1 MRMRS
6 NARRSTGTTATVGAD
21 SRASDLQSRRH
32 GGRRPNMRSEAPA
45 WKEPMRPLNYEVMFD
60 VEDHHWW
67 FVGRRA
73 IVFSQIEDALGATLG
88 AHAAP
93 RAGGPLEGSVSEP
106 PDAAPRALPGSLPG
120 SEVTHAGPRALPGS
134 LPGSEVTH
142 AGPRA
147 LPGLRVLDIGCGAG
161 ATMDHLKRYGRPHGI
176 DLSALPL
183 RYSRQRGHHR
193 TLRASAT
200 ELPFDSE
207 SFDLVTALDV
217 IEHLENDAQ
226 GLAEIRRVLKPG
238 APAVIFVPA
247 FQSLWGPNDVQSGHK
262 RRYRLGQLRAV
273 VENAGLRVERI
284 SYANVAM
291 FIPIWLGRKILTWLG
306 RDEQAENRI
315 NHPIINSL
323 LARIFST
330 EAGWLRR
337 RTLPFGV
344 SIICVARKDT

>member
-1 MRMRS
+1 
-6 NARRSTGTTATVGAD
+6 
-21 SRASDLQSRRH
+21 
-32 GGRRPNMRSEAPA
+32 MRSEAPA

-73 IVFSQIEDALGATLG
+73 IVFSQIEDALGATRASLRAAHSVDGVSSDSQKARPG
-88 AHAAP
+88 A
-93 RAGGPLEGSVSEP
+93 
-106 PDAAPRALPGSLPG
+106 SLTD
-120 SEVTHAGPRALPGS
+120 S
-134 LPGSEVTH
+134 
-142 AGPRA
+142 
-147 LPGLRVLDIGCGAG
+147 RVLDIGCGAG
-161 ATMDHLKRYGRPHGI
+161 ATMDHLKRFGRPHGI
-176 DLSALPL
+176 ELSEIPL
-183 RYSRQRGHHR
+183 RFSRRRGHQR

-217 IEHLENDAQ
+217 IEHLEDDAR

-262 RRYRLGQLRAV
+262 RRYRLDQLRAV

-291 FIPIWLGRKILTWLG
+291 FIPSWLGRKILTWLG

-315 NHPIINSL
+315 NHPIINNL

-344 SIICVARKDT
+344 SIICVARKDR

>member
-1 MRMRS
+1 
-6 NARRSTGTTATVGAD
+6 
-21 SRASDLQSRRH
+21 
-32 GGRRPNMRSEAPA
+32 
-45 WKEPMRPLNYEVMFD
+45 
-60 VEDHHWW
+60 
-67 FVGRRA
+67 
-73 IVFSQIEDALGATLG
+73 
-88 AHAAP
+88 
-93 RAGGPLEGSVSEP
+93 
-106 PDAAPRALPGSLPG
+106 
-120 SEVTHAGPRALPGS
+120 
-134 LPGSEVTH
+134 
-142 AGPRA
+142 
-147 LPGLRVLDIGCGAG
+147 
-161 ATMDHLKRYGRPHGI
+161 MDHLKRFGQPHGI
-176 DLSALPL
+176 DLSEIPL
-183 RYSRQRGHHR
+183 RFSRRRGHQR

-217 IEHLENDAQ
+217 IEHLEDDAR

-262 RRYRLGQLRAV
+262 RRYRLDQLRAV

-315 NHPIINSL
+315 NHPIINNL